1 MGWLTGIVFGL
12 FVVFTGLLLE
22 QPVAFAHA
30 FIVQSTPTDN
40 QVLQQS
46 PHLVEIT
53 FDEPVQTVFGGLTVT
68 NDSGLRVDN
77 GDAHLQADNPRI
89 LECTLKSGLPD
100 GVYQVQWRVISADG
114 HPVSGIIPFRVGTGT
129 SAAGAVTQ
137 NSGYTPGVDMLLI
150 RSLFLLGLMLVQGGL
165 LFWRFVLA
173 PSLRAT
179 WLKPLTA
186 AVAWLGGG
194 LVLVGSLLAL
204 PLQTTID
211 AGVPW
216 AQAFSP
222 PLWDRVL
229 FYSQFGLPWVTQC
242 VVALVQLLLL
252 KRLYDHPRQAGGTVF
267 AIFGAGAVLA
277 WTRSVDGHATGTSA
291 PGVSVLLDMVH
302 IGAASLWVG
311 GLATLVV
318 ALWLLPGRLPDARA
332 QARTLLLRFGL
343 AAVGAVVILALTG
356 LWSAL
361 QNIPTWSSLF
371 HTTYGQT
378 LLLKLGFVAAILL
391 LALVQR
397 LALWRNWRFAER
409 GGRRWLL
416 LAEALLAVAVI
427 VDTSRLTNLPTARAN
442 PGPVK
447 VQKTLG
453 TGSDRLHATLLIT
466 PNRVGQNEY
475 QVRLTDANGR
485 AFSQVQQVTLTF
497 LMTSM
502 QMGND
507 TVRLRPVQAGVYAA
521 SGLELTM
528 AGTWRV
534 HMDILCNDLT
544 EETADW
550 RIVVGSL
557 S

>member
-1 MGWLTGIVFGL
+1 MQVVSRRMGWLTGIVFGL

-252 KRLYDHPRQAGGTVF
+252 KRLYDHPRQAG
-267 AIFGAGAVLA
+267 A
-277 WTRSVDGHATGTSA
+277 RSLQS
-291 PGVSVLLDMVH
+291 
-302 IGAASLWVG
+302 
-311 GLATLVV
+311 
-318 ALWLLPGRLPDARA
+318 
-332 QARTLLLRFGL
+332 
-343 AAVGAVVILALTG
+343 LALAPSWLGRAVWTG
-356 LWSAL
+356 MRRAPPHQGCRCCW
-361 QNIPTWSSLF
+361 TW
-371 HTTYGQT
+371 YT
-378 LLLKLGFVAAILL
+378 LGRQASGWAA
-391 LALVQR
+391 
-397 LALWRNWRFAER
+397 WRRWWWRCGCCR
-409 GGRRWLL
+409 GGCRMRGRR
-416 LAEALLAVAVI
+416 
-427 VDTSRLTNLPTARAN
+427 
-442 PGPVK
+442 PG
-447 VQKTLG
+447 
-453 TGSDRLHATLLIT
+453 HCC
-466 PNRVGQNEY
+466 
-475 QVRLTDANGR
+475 
-485 AFSQVQQVTLTF
+485 
-497 LMTSM
+497 
-502 QMGND
+502 
-507 TVRLRPVQAGVYAA
+507 
-521 SGLELTM
+521 SGLVWLRW
-528 AGTWRV
+528 GPW
-534 HMDILCNDLT
+534 
-544 EETADW
+544 
-550 RIVVGSL
+550 
-557 S
+557 